1 MLYKSILHYFDK
13 QIDTL
18 RNKKTNPAE
27 KRKNEYKALAY
38 YNVFK
43 TLATKDPNTPAKE
56 DDILSMPL
64 TTHMKNKILM
74 LMKENNKHG
83 DAKTQ
88 RYNNDAKTQPY
99 NNDTKIEPYNNDTK
113 TELYSSLL
121 KIMGMGKK
129 KATQLIDMGLTS
141 ISQLKNKKYNSLLND
156 ESIIYLKY
164 NPLHSIPRHL
174 IEDFEKKCSNVYFAG
189 SYRRGKSA
197 SGDIDI
203 ITTKDIDKTFKEL
216 NYNNSAVVYKHG
228 EDIISFLFNINSD
241 DKTYVQVDLFHV
253 SPNDLIPMLT
263 YATGPKKFNVRM
275 RGIAKR
281 MGYKLNQKGLYYR
294 DSTELVK
301 KFKTEKDLFNILK
314 MDYLEPKDRL

>member
-27 KRKNEYKALAY
+27 RRKNEYKALAY

-43 TLATKDPNTPAKE
+43 TLATKDPNTTAKE
-56 DDILSMPL
+56 DEILSMPL

-74 LMKENNKHG
+74 LMKENS
-83 DAKTQ
+83 
-88 RYNNDAKTQPY
+88 NNDAKTQPY
-99 NNDTKIEPYNNDTK
+99 NDDTK

-129 KATQLIDMGLTS
+129 KAKQLIDMGLTS
-141 ISQLKNKKYNSLLND
+141 VSQLKNKKYNSLLND

-241 DKTYVQVDLFHV
+241 GKTYVQVDLFYV
-253 SPNDLIPMLT
+253 NPNDLIPMLT

-294 DSTELVK
+294 NSTELVK
-301 KFKTEKDLFNILK
+301 KFKTEKDLFSILK

>member
-27 KRKNEYKALAY
+27 RRKNEYKALAY

-43 TLATKDPNTPAKE
+43 TLATKDPNTTAKE
-56 DDILSMPL
+56 DEILSMPL

-74 LMKENNKHG
+74 LMKENNN
-83 DAKTQ
+83 
-88 RYNNDAKTQPY
+88 NNDAKTQPY
-99 NNDTKIEPYNNDTK
+99 NDDTK

-129 KATQLIDMGLTS
+129 KAKQLIDMGLTS
-141 ISQLKNKKYNSLLND
+141 VSQLKNKKYNSLLND

-228 EDIISFLFNINSD
+228 DDIISFLFNINSD
-241 DKTYVQVDLFHV
+241 GKTYVQVDLFYV
-253 SPNDLIPMLT
+253 NPNDLIPMLT

-301 KFKTEKDLFNILK
+301 KFKTEKDLFSILK

>member
-13 QIDTL
+13 QIDIL
-18 RNKKTNPAE
+18 RNKKTNPE
-27 KRKNEYKALAY
+27 ERRKNEYKALAY

-43 TLATKDPNTPAKE
+43 TLAMKDPNATAKE
-56 DDILSMPL
+56 DEILAMPL
-64 TTHMKNKILM
+64 TAHMKNKIIM
-74 LMKENNKHG
+74 IMKEPRKYKVDDEKDG
-83 DAKTQ
+83 ETRDKAKKYDEKQ
-88 RYNNDAKTQPY
+88 IQ
-99 NNDTKIEPYNNDTK
+99 
-113 TELYSSLL
+113 LYSSLL

-129 KATQLIDMGLTS
+129 KASQLIDMGLTN
-141 ISQLKNKKYNSLLND
+141 ISQLKSKKYNSLLND

-164 NPLHSIPRHL
+164 NPLQSIPRHL
-174 IEDFEKKCSNVYFAG
+174 IEDFEKKCPNVYFAG
-189 SYRRGKSA
+189 SYRRGKSS

-216 NYNNSAVVYKHG
+216 NYNNSAVVYKQG

-241 DKTYVQVDLFHV
+241 GKTYVQVDLFYV
-253 SPNDLIPMLT
+253 APSDLIPMLT
-263 YATGPKKFNVRM
+263 YATGSKKFNVRM

-281 MGYKLNQKGLYYR
+281 MGYKLNQKGLYYK
-294 DSTELVK
+294 DSIELVK

>member
-1 MLYKSILHYFDK
+1 MLYKSILYYFDK

-27 KRKNEYKALAY
+27 RRKNEYKALAY

-43 TLATKDPNTPAKE
+43 TLATKDPNTTAKE
-56 DDILSMPL
+56 DEILSMPL

-74 LMKENNKHG
+74 LMKENNKHD
-83 DAKTQ
+83 DAKI
-88 RYNNDAKTQPY
+88 QPY
-99 NNDTKIEPYNNDTK
+99 NDDTK

-129 KATQLIDMGLTS
+129 KAKQLIDMGLTS
-141 ISQLKNKKYNSLLND
+141 VSQLKNKKYNSLLND

-228 EDIISFLFNINSD
+228 DDIISFLFNINSD
-241 DKTYVQVDLFHV
+241 GKTYVQVDLFYV
-253 SPNDLIPMLT
+253 NPNDLIPMLT

-301 KFKTEKDLFNILK
+301 KFKTEKDLFSILK

>member
-13 QIDTL
+13 QIDLL
-18 RNKKTNPAE
+18 RNKKTNPEE

-43 TLATKDPNTPAKE
+43 TLANKDPNTTAKE
-56 DDILSMPL
+56 DEILAMPL
-64 TTHMKNKILM
+64 TAHMKNKILM
-74 LMKENNKHG
+74 LMKEPSKYIN
-83 DAKTQ
+83 
-88 RYNNDAKTQPY
+88 
-99 NNDTKIEPYNNDTK
+99 K
-113 TELYSSLL
+113 TENYDEPQTQLYSSLL

-129 KATQLIDMGLTS
+129 KASQLIDMGLTS
-141 ISQLKNKKYNSLLND
+141 ISQLKSKKYNSLLND
-156 ESIIYLKY
+156 ESITYLKY
-164 NPLHSIPRHL
+164 NPLQSIPRHL
-174 IEDFEKKCSNVYFAG
+174 IEDFEKKCPSVYFAG

-216 NYNNSAVVYKHG
+216 NYNNSAVVYKQG

-241 DKTYVQVDLFHV
+241 GKTYVQVDLFYV
-253 SPNDLIPMLT
+253 APSDLIPMLT

-281 MGYKLNQKGLYYR
+281 MGYKLNQKGLYHR